1 MIHGAP
7 AMPAADPGQA
17 TTRVST
23 GAAGI
28 AGLTDFAGIC
38 RAGHLARMCGRPLCR
53 NLLAGPH

>member
-28 AGLTDFAGIC
+28 AGLTDSPAFAGP
-38 RAGHLARMCGRPLCR
+38 AT
-53 NLLAGPH
+53 